1 MSNNIAKLIPE
12 LNFRKEENQYHFES
26 DNGIL
31 KIQKEDLK
39 WEIEDIDVDISSD
52 ISVSFTM
59 KLKDY
64 HNFKEQEMDL
74 TKLFPRL
81 KNQAI
86 TCQCEQYKLK
96 LFEFAETNVS
106 YGPNPKISGIA
117 TRAIIKNGNPIN
129 IRTNINVWD
138 LFETKSLLQSNLEK
152 FDIESSPH
160 IYLKTL
166 NPEKIDLN
174 LKSPEE
180 IESMDNLLIKEIQI
194 SDNLLEDSNFL
205 FYKTKYENKHPT
217 EIKDIENLIMFY
229 DSNIIHFRMKIIE
242 NIETRNLEIRIDC
255 KNTTNSTGKSIF
267 DKKDTNFQKFINT
280 SYSNYINAKNKM
292 NIDFDLLL
300 TYYVWIKNEK
310 YPETKLLLCS
320 EFMEIY
326 KNTLNESKNE
336 SHKIFKRLQT
346 FRFNQIKLKPVK
358 LLKFLE
364 PEIYDI
370 IKQIKQININN
381 NDYKQICDK
390 FEETYIASI
399 IQFNRNKI
407 IHSGKLKIE
416 KNDIDLIIK
425 SWIYNFKKDL
435 NVDDEIIKSIG
446 ESIKIELKN
455 RIYLFD
461 IKKQCEFMEYFIEII
476 LLIILEA
483 NCELCH
489 EKRFKTEVNEHISY
503 NTQDYIKQFL

>member
-1 MSNNIAKLIPE
+1 MSNDIAKLIPE
-12 LNFRKEENQYHFES
+12 LNFRKEENHYHFES

-39 WEIEDIDVDISSD
+39 WEIEDIDIDISSD
-52 ISVSFTM
+52 ISASFTM

-64 HNFKEQEMDL
+64 HEFKEKEMDL
-74 TKLFPRL
+74 TKLFPRF
-81 KNQAI
+81 KNLEI
-86 TCQCEQYKLK
+86 TCQCEQYKLT
-96 LFEFAETNVS
+96 LFEFAETNTS
-106 YGPNPKISGIA
+106 YGPITKISGTA
-117 TRAIIKNGNPIN
+117 MRTIIKNGNPIN

-138 LFETKSLLQSNLEK
+138 IFETNGLLQSNLEK
-152 FDIESSPH
+152 LNIKSSTH
-160 IYLKTL
+160 FYLKTL
-166 NPEKIDLN
+166 NPEKINLN

-194 SDNLLEDSNFL
+194 SNNLLEESNFL
-205 FYKTKYENKHPT
+205 FYNTKYDNKHPN

-242 NIETRNLEIRIDC
+242 NIKTGNLEIRIDS
-255 KNTTNSTGKSIF
+255 KNTTNLNGKSIF
-267 DKKDTNFQKFINT
+267 NKTDTNFQKFINT

-292 NIDFDLLL
+292 NINLDLLL

-336 SHKIFKRLQT
+336 THKIFKRLQT

-364 PEIYDI
+364 PEIYGI
-370 IKQIKQININN
+370 LKQIKQINTNN
-381 NDYKQICDK
+381 NDYKQVCDK

-416 KNDIDLIIK
+416 KNEVDLIIK

-435 NVDDEIIKSIG
+435 NVDDKIIKAIG

-461 IKKQCEFMEYFIEII
+461 IEKQCEFMEYFIEII
-476 LLIILEA
+476 LLMILEV

-489 EKRFKTEVNEHISY
+489 ENRFKTKVNNRISY
-503 NTQDYIKQFL
+503 NTKDYIRQFS